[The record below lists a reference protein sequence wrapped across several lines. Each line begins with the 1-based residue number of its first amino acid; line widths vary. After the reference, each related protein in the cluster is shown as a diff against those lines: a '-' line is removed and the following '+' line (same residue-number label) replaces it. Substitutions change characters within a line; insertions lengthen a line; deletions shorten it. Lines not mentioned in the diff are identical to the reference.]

1 MVVLGLG
8 VSGNWCPKVSL
19 SFEDKAS
26 PARLDWT
33 RRDCQGSRRGGSVV
47 HMVIKSGGWIVRVFY
62 GASASS
68 GRRFATV
75 RWASCR
81 PVTPKIGES

>member
-1 MVVLGLG
+1 
-8 VSGNWCPKVSL
+8 
-19 SFEDKAS
+19 
-26 PARLDWT
+26 
-33 RRDCQGSRRGGSVV
+33 
-47 HMVIKSGGWIVRVFY
+47 MVIELGGWIVRVFY